1 MGLAPLEGI
10 AMTCMGGKRLKLRKA
25 AFAAWVLGLALLIGG
40 ISYPAASDSPAGAAS
55 GSKLIL
61 VVGAPGEPE
70 YGSNFLA
77 QAILWQKACQKARFS
92 MTQIG
97 LEDSAATNDLEL
109 LRQAITSEPIDGTQ
123 PLWLVLIGH
132 GSFDGKEARFNLR
145 GPDLTATNLASWL
158 QPFQRPL
165 VILNLASCS
174 APFLN
179 KLSGT
184 NRVVVTATRS
194 GSEQYYTRFGEHFAK
209 ALADSGA
216 DLDKDNQ
223 VSVLE
228 AFIIASRRTSE
239 FYKTENRLATEH
251 ALLDDNG
258 DGLGTQGDWF
268 RGLRA
273 TKKPS
278 AKAAVDGLMARQ
290 ICVIPSPEDDSLS
303 ADQKQVRDKLERS
316 VFLLREKKTE
326 MPEKDYLAELERLL
340 LDLARLY
347 EVNIGVK

>member
-1 MGLAPLEGI
+1 MRSAHGTGFEERR
-10 AMTCMGGKRLKLRKA
+10 TSC
-25 AFAAWVLGLALLIGG
+25 LALVLVLAFF
-40 ISYPAASDSPAGAAS
+40 ISQGPLHAASESPAEAAS
-55 GSKLIL
+55 GSKLLL

-70 YGSNFLA
+70 YGSNFIA
-77 QAILWQKACQKARFS
+77 QAVLWQKACEKARFGL
-92 MTQIG
+92 TQIG
-97 LEDSAATNDLEL
+97 MEDSTATNDLEV
-109 LRQAITSEPIDGTQ
+109 LRQALAHEPRDVTQ

-132 GSFDGKEARFNLR
+132 GSYDGKEARFNLR
-145 GPDLTATNLASWL
+145 GPDLTPTNLTSWL
-158 QPFQRPL
+158 QPFRRPL

-179 KLSGT
+179 QLSAT
-184 NRVVVTATRS
+184 NRVVITATRS

-209 ALADSGA
+209 ALTDSGA

-278 AKAAVDGLMARQ
+278 DKAAVDGLMARQ

-303 ADQKQVRDKLERS
+303 DDKKLVRDKLERS
-316 VFLLREKKTE
+316 VFLLREKKAE
-326 MPEKDYLAELERLL
+326 MPEKDYIAELERLL

-347 EVNIGVK
+347 EVNAGVK

>member
-1 MGLAPLEGI
+1 MGFAPVERNAVRIAAGTSFEGWGSS
-10 AMTCMGGKRLKLRKA
+10 C
-25 AFAAWVLGLALLIGG
+25 LALVLSLAFSLSQGLLQ
-40 ISYPAASDSPAGAAS
+40 AASESPAEGAS

-70 YGSNFLA
+70 YGTNFLT
-77 QAILWQKACQKARFS
+77 QAVLWQKACEKARFGLS
-92 MTQIG
+92 QIG
-97 LEDSAATNDLEL
+97 LEAPTTTNDLEV
-109 LRQAITSEPIDGTQ
+109 LRLALASEPRDETQ

-132 GSFDGKEARFNLR
+132 GSYDGKEARFNLR
-145 GPDLTATNLASWL
+145 GPDLTATSLANWL
-158 QPFQRPL
+158 QPFRRPL
-165 VILNLASCS
+165 IILNLASCS

-179 KLSGT
+179 KLSAT
-184 NRVVVTATRS
+184 NRVVITATRS
-194 GSEQYYTRFGEHFAK
+194 GTEQYYTRFGELFAK
-209 ALADSGA
+209 ALTDSGA

-239 FYKTENRLATEH
+239 FYKTENRIATEH

-273 TKKPS
+273 TKKPND
-278 AKAAVDGLMARQ
+278 KAAVDGLMAIQ
-290 ICVIPSPEDDSLS
+290 ICVVPSPEDDNLS
-303 ADQKQVRDKLERS
+303 TDQKLVRDNLERS
-316 VFLLREKKTE
+316 VFQLREKKTE
-326 MPEKDYLAELERLL
+326 MAEKEYSTELERLL

-347 EVNIGVK
+347 ESNAGAK

>member
-1 MGLAPLEGI
+1 MRSAHGTGFEERR
-10 AMTCMGGKRLKLRKA
+10 TSC
-25 AFAAWVLGLALLIGG
+25 LALVLVLAFF
-40 ISYPAASDSPAGAAS
+40 ISQGPLHAASESPAEAAS
-55 GSKLIL
+55 GSKLLL

-70 YGSNFLA
+70 YGSNFIA
-77 QAILWQKACQKARFS
+77 QAVLWQKACEKARFGL
-92 MTQIG
+92 TQIG
-97 LEDSAATNDLEL
+97 MEDSTATNDLEV
-109 LRQAITSEPIDGTQ
+109 LRQALAHEPRDVTQ

-132 GSFDGKEARFNLR
+132 GSYDGKEARFNLR
-145 GPDLTATNLASWL
+145 GPDLTATNLTSWL
-158 QPFQRPL
+158 QPFRRPL

-179 KLSGT
+179 QLSAT
-184 NRVVVTATRS
+184 NRVVITATRS

-209 ALADSGA
+209 ALTDSGA

-278 AKAAVDGLMARQ
+278 DKAAVDGLMARQ

-303 ADQKQVRDKLERS
+303 DDKKLVRDKLERS
-316 VFLLREKKTE
+316 VFLLREKKAE
-326 MPEKDYLAELERLL
+326 MPEKDYFAELERLL

-347 EVNIGVK
+347 EVNAGVK